1 MTMQALKVDVW
12 AATIADKPGG
22 LHEKLQPLAEAGADL
37 SFVIARRSS
46 DRPGEG
52 TVFLTP
58 LRGTRQ
64 LNAAK
69 KAGFKK
75 TEQMHTLCV
84 EGDDRPGLGA
94 ALTGALSEAGINLHG
109 LSAAAHEGRA
119 LVYLGFDSAEDA
131 NKAAR
136 LIRRM

>member
-1 MTMQALKVDVW
+1 MAMRTSKVDVW
-12 AATIADKPGG
+12 AATILDRPGG
-22 LHEKLQPLAEAGADL
+22 LHEKLQPLVEAGVEL
-37 SFVIARRSS
+37 HFVIARRSQDS
-46 DRPGEG
+46 SGEG

-64 LNAAK
+64 INAAK
-69 KAGFKK
+69 KAGLKK
-75 TEQMHTLCV
+75 IEHMQTLRV

-94 ALTGALSEAGINLHG
+94 ELTRKLAEAGINLHG
-109 LSAAAHEGRA
+109 LSAAAIEGKA
-119 LVYLGFDSAEDA
+119 LAYISFDSAEDA